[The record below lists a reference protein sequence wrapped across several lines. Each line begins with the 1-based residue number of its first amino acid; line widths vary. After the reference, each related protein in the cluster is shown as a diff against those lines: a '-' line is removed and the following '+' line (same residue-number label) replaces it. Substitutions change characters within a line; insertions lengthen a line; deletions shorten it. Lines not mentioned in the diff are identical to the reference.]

1 MTNAKHMEIVLIL
14 NFLITCI
21 KALLNKICYFIENFS
36 SMIIYEIS
44 LQISFPLLPFSDLRI
59 NDVLTS

>member
-1 MTNAKHMEIVLIL
+1 MTNAKHMEIFLIL
-14 NFLITCI
+14 NFLIICI
-21 KALLNKICYFIENFS
+21 NALLSKICYFIENFS